1 MYQIT
6 NIDKKLMLINIM
18 YITTLF
24 SLFTKLECKILSYQ
38 KLSLKLSLIWGHFS
52 KFYNSYN
59 PLFVKRVVVSFE

>member
-38 KLSLKLSLIWGHFS
+38 KLSLKLSQYFCIYMGTFL
-52 KFYNSYN
+52 KV
-59 PLFVKRVVVSFE
+59 L